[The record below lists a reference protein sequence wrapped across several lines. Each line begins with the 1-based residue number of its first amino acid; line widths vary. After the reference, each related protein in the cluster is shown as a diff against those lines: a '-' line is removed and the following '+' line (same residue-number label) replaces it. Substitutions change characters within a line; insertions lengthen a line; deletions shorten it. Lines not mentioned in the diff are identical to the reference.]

1 MMRKRPARETLS
13 ALDQFAD
20 QVDSPENKTISKQ
33 DDMTSSK
40 YADIPSETLKLV
52 STRLPV
58 DLIDKL
64 QRIAAH
70 TELSIKDVI
79 IAGVRKETEQ
89 VVKRYEEKVG
99 HTLPPVPQKVK
110 L

>member
-1 MMRKRPARETLS
+1 MRKRPDRRTLS

-20 QVDSPENKTISKQ
+20 QASLSENKTTSKQ
-33 DDMTSSK
+33 DDMPSSK
-40 YADIPSETLKLV
+40 DADITSEKLKLV
-52 STRLPV
+52 STRVPV

-64 QRIAAH
+64 QRIAAY
-70 TELSIKDVI
+70 TEFSIQDVI
-79 IAGVRKETEQ
+79 ITGVRKETER
-89 VVKRYEEKVG
+89 VIKRYEEKIG